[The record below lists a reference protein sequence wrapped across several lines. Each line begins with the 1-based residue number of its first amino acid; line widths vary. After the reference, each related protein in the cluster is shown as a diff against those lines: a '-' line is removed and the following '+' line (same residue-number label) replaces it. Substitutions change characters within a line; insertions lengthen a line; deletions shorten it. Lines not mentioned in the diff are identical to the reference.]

1 MNAGCDRTG
10 SGADAWADARADA
23 HHLMEAAL
31 PRLRRYA
38 LSLAGSPDRADDLVQ
53 DTLLRGLDKLHLWTP
68 GSNMRAWLF
77 AIMYRQM
84 ISGLRREARQP
95 EAVGTLPD
103 IAQPPPQMGAVRLD
117 DLRRA
122 FARLH
127 LDHRAVLHLVAI
139 EQLSYDEAA
148 QALDCPVGTVRSRL
162 SRARDQLR
170 LQLGE
175 PRPSANGTDS
185 VFCEAPPG
193 KPRLLS

>member
-1 MNAGCDRTG
+1 MSASGDHFPEGSSDR
-10 SGADAWADARADA
+10 ACA
-23 HHLMEAAL
+23 HAAMEAAL

-38 LSLAGSPDRADDLVQ
+38 RSLTETPDRADDLVQ
-53 DTLLRGLDKLHLWTP
+53 ETLLRALDKLDLWTP

-84 ISGLRREARQP
+84 INGLRRSARRP
-95 EAVGTLPD
+95 EAFGVVPEVP
-103 IAQPPPQMGAVRLD
+103 QPPAQLAALRLD

-127 LDHRAVLHLVAI
+127 VDHRAVLHLVAI
-139 EQLSYDEAA
+139 EQFSYDEAA
-148 QALDCPVGTVRSRL
+148 AALDCPVGTVRSRL

-175 PRPSANGTDS
+175 PRPAANGP
-185 VFCEAPPG
+185 EAG
-193 KPRLLS
+193 RARCTPRKRGLLS